1 MPLKGDDIMAKRDK
15 KKRVMPDANLPVYP
29 IGVAARMLGVHPRTL
44 RIYEAEGL
52 VKPRY
57 TGARRL
63 YSHNDIQ
70 WITCLR
76 SMIHDEGISIPGI
89 KKLLEYVPCWKI
101 VDCPKEV
108 RDQCSAKVEGIAHI
122 STTQCSA
129 PVEAD
134 GDEAQVL
141 NS

>member
-1 MPLKGDDIMAKRDK
+1 MARREKTKRM
-15 KKRVMPDANLPVYP
+15 MPDAGLPVYP

-52 VKPRY
+52 LKPRY
-57 TGARRL
+57 MGARRL

-89 KKLLEYVPCWKI
+89 KKLLEHVPCWKI
-101 VDCPKEV
+101 IDCPRDV
-108 RDQCSAKVEGIAHI
+108 REQCSAKVEGISDMA
-122 STTQCSA
+122 A
-129 PVEAD
+129 PCTDRVDIE
-134 GDEAQVL
+134 GDKAQSL
-141 NS
+141 Q